1 MPSPEFIAFQEKMA
15 ANPVPP
21 PPASL
26 QELRDRIDAAMGQ
39 LPLAEGTSATE
50 VDANGVHCI
59 LVTRD
64 TGADDPWFVYYHGG
78 GYRLASAL
86 AYRAYGSQ
94 LANVCRAK
102 VLLVD
107 YRLAPENP
115 FPAAVDDGVAAYQWV
130 LDQSVPTSRIVLG
143 GDSAGGGLTAAV
155 LLACRDKKIPLP
167 AGGVCLSPWVDL
179 VNDAVSFEKNAETDK
194 LFGKASADAAAA
206 LYVPEGV
213 DRRNPL
219 VSPVYGNWGGM
230 PPLLIHVGSI
240 EGLLDDAAGLA
251 NRARAAGVRVT
262 HEVYDGMPHVWQQSY
277 PNFPEAVDSVNK
289 IGAFIAEVVG

>member
-1 MPSPEFIAFQEKMA
+1 MPSKEFLEYQERMA

-26 QELRDRIDAAMGQ
+26 QELRDRIDAALGQ

-50 VDANGVHCI
+50 VDANGVRSI

-64 TGADDPWFVYYHGG
+64 GGEDDPWFVYYHGG

-86 AYRAYGSQ
+86 AYRAYGSH
-94 LANVCRAK
+94 LARHCKAK

-115 FPAAVDDGVAAYQWV
+115 FPAAVEDGVAAYQWV
-130 LDQSVPTSRIVLG
+130 LDQSVPSSRIVIG

-155 LLACRDKKIPLP
+155 LLACRGRNIALP

-179 VNDAVSFEKNAETDK
+179 VNDAASYEKNAGTDK
-194 LFGKASADAAAA
+194 LFSKQSATEATA
-206 LYVPEGV
+206 LYVPDGV
-213 DRRNPL
+213 DPRNPL

-240 EGLLDDAAGLA
+240 EVLLDDAHGLA
-251 NRARAAGVRVT
+251 HQARAAGTRVEL
-262 HEVYDGMPHVWQQSY
+262 EVFEGMPHVWQQSY
-277 PNFPEAVDSVNK
+277 PAFPEAVDSVDK
-289 IGAFIAEVVG
+289 IARFIADVTA